1 MKCLQK
7 RSVRLT
13 MAALLSLSASWAQ
26 ATDLREVV
34 EKTIANNPEVRFR
47 FHEFRSAAEETGI
60 GRSGY
65 LPTVDVAYTYARE
78 DNKEPLINYGPQ
90 ITSDFNRK
98 GWSADL
104 TQNLFQ
110 GFQTMN
116 TVKQLEFSKR
126 GKYYDFVD
134 ASEQQG
140 LEATRAYLD
149 VLRYRQ
155 LLDYAKESYGV
166 HKGIYDQIEQK
177 VKAGV
182 GRRVDLEQ
190 AAGRLAL
197 SETNMIN
204 ENSNLHDVS
213 ARYSRLI
220 GEEPPTDLA
229 PVPSLQDKLPRD
241 QDILVTAVRSSPAYL
256 STLANVQSAQSDL
269 KTKRGA
275 FSPTLDLRAH
285 AEKTDNLNSIYG
297 RHDKQA
303 IELVFNINLF
313 RGGADKAR
321 LGVAA
326 ERYNSALDLRDKT
339 CRDLQQTVRI
349 ASNDV
354 HKLGEQMGYLR
365 QHALST
371 EKARDAYLKQFDI
384 GQRTLLDVLDSENE
398 LYDSKRAL
406 ANAEYDDKL
415 AQARVLAASGLLL
428 PSLQLKPIEQQSFES
443 DADDQQ
449 HDTCSTTYT
458 PPKPFSTAGIPI
470 HPYVSS
476 TMADVPAAS
485 PVKKSGKAAKH

>member
-1 MKCLQK
+1 MKRLKKC
-7 RSVRLT
+7 SVRLT
-13 MAALLSLSASWAQ
+13 LAALMSLAAASAQ
-26 ATDLREVV
+26 ATDLRQVV

-47 FHEFRSAAEETGI
+47 FHEFRSSAEEVGI

-65 LPTVDVAYTYARE
+65 LPTVDVSYTQARE
-78 DNKEPLINYGPQ
+78 DNKEPLVNYGPQ

-104 TQNLFQ
+104 SQNLFQ

-116 TVKQLEFSKR
+116 TVKQLEFGKR
-126 GKYYDFVD
+126 GKYYEFVD
-134 ASEQQG
+134 ASEQLG
-140 LEATRAYLD
+140 LEATRTYLD

-204 ENSNLHDVS
+204 ESSNLHDVS
-213 ARYSRLI
+213 ARYARLI

-229 PVPSLQDKLPRD
+229 PAPAMQDKLPRD
-241 QDILVTAVRSSPAYL
+241 KDLLVSAVRSSPAYL
-256 STLANVQSAQSDL
+256 AAQEGVRAAQSDL
-269 KTKRGA
+269 KVKRGA

-285 AEKTDNLNSIYG
+285 AEKTDNLNSVYG
-297 RHDKQA
+297 THDKQSVA
-303 IELVFNINLF
+303 LVFNINLF

-326 ERYNSALDLRDKT
+326 ERYNSALDLRDKA

-349 ASNDV
+349 ASNDA
-354 HKLGEQMGYLR
+354 HKLSEQMGYLR

-406 ANAEYDDKL
+406 ANADYDNKL

-428 PSLQLKPIEQQSFES
+428 PALQLKPIEEQSFES
-443 DADDQQ
+443 DSDDSQR
-449 HDTCSTTYT
+449 DACNTAYT
-458 PPKPFSTAGIPI
+458 PPQPFSAAGIPV
-470 HPYVSS
+470 HPYVS
-476 TMADVPAAS
+476 TTIADTPDAATA
-485 PVKKSGKAAKH
+485 KKAGKAKR

>member
-1 MKCLQK
+1 MQRLQK
-7 RSVRLT
+7 RQIHLAV
-13 MAALLSLSASWAQ
+13 AALLSLSASLAQ
-26 ATDLREVV
+26 ATSLREVV
-34 EKTIANNPEVRFR
+34 EKTVASNPDVRFR

-60 GRSGY
+60 GRAGY
-65 LPTVDVAYTYARE
+65 MPTVDVSYTYARE
-78 DNKEPLINYGPQ
+78 NNKEPLINNGPQ
-90 ITSDFNRK
+90 IKEDFTRK

-116 TVKQLEFSKR
+116 TVSQLEFSKR

-140 LEATRAYLD
+140 LEAARAYLD

-155 LLDYAKESYGV
+155 LLDFAKESYGV

-204 ENSNLHDVS
+204 ETSNLHDVS

-220 GEEPPTDLA
+220 GEEPPTDMA
-229 PVPSLQDKLPRD
+229 PAPSLQDKLPRD
-241 QDILVTAVRSSPAYL
+241 QDLMRTAVRSSPAYL
-256 STLANVQSAQSDL
+256 SSVANLRAAQSDL
-269 KTKRGA
+269 KVKKGA

-285 AEKTDNLNSIYG
+285 TEKTDNLDAIYG
-297 RHDKQA
+297 RHDKQMVQ
-303 IELVFNINLF
+303 LVFNINLF
-313 RGGADKAR
+313 RGGGDKAR
-321 LGVAA
+321 LGVSA

-349 ASNDV
+349 ANNDV
-354 HKLGEQMGYLR
+354 HKLNEQMGYLR

-398 LYDSKRAL
+398 LYDSKRSL
-406 ANAEYDDKL
+406 ANAEYDGKL

-443 DADDQQ
+443 DDAEQQ
-449 HDTCSTTYT
+449 EACSTAYT
-458 PPKPFSTAGIPI
+458 PPQPFNTAGIPV

-476 TMADVPAAS
+476 TMADAPPA
-485 PVKKSGKAAKH
+485 PIKKSGKAVKH

>member
-1 MKCLQK
+1 M
-7 RSVRLT
+7 
-13 MAALLSLSASWAQ
+13 AQ

-34 EKTIANNPEVRFR
+34 AKTIANNPEVRFR

-60 GRSGY
+60 GRAGY
-65 LPTVDVAYTYARE
+65 MPTVDVSYTYARE
-78 DNKEPLINYGPQ
+78 NNKEPLINYGPQ
-90 ITSDFNRK
+90 ITEDFTRK

-104 TQNLFQ
+104 AQNLFQ
-110 GFQTMN
+110 GFQTVN
-116 TVKQLEFSKR
+116 TVRQLEFSKR

-155 LLDYAKESYGV
+155 LLDFAKESYGV

-204 ENSNLHDVS
+204 EASNLHDVS
-213 ARYSRLI
+213 ARYARLI
-220 GEEPPTDLA
+220 GDEPPTDMA
-229 PVPSLQDKLPRD
+229 PAPSLQDKLPRD
-241 QDILVTAVRSSPAYL
+241 QDLMTTAVRSSPAYL
-256 STLANVQSAQSDL
+256 SSVANLRAAQSDL
-269 KTKRGA
+269 KVKKGA

-285 AEKTDNLNSIYG
+285 AEKTDNLDAIYG
-297 RHDKQA
+297 RHDKQMVQ
-303 IELVFNINLF
+303 LVFNINLF

-321 LGVAA
+321 LGVSA
-326 ERYNSALDLRDKT
+326 ERYNSALDLRDKA

-349 ASNDV
+349 ANNDV
-354 HKLGEQMGYLR
+354 HKLSEQMGYLR

-398 LYDSKRAL
+398 LYDSKRAQT
-406 ANAEYDDKL
+406 NAEYDGKL

-428 PSLQLKPIEQQSFES
+428 PSLQLKPIEQQAFES
-443 DADDQQ
+443 DDAEQLES
-449 HDTCSTTYT
+449 CSTAYT
-458 PPKPFSTAGIPI
+458 PPQPFSTAGIPI
-470 HPYVSS
+470 HPYISS
-476 TMADVPAAS
+476 TIADAPAIA
-485 PVKKSGKAAKH
+485 PAKKAGKAAKH